1 MAHYDV
7 VPVEPVALERWTHPP
22 FAGYLDEQYVWG
34 RGTLDVKNGAIGM
47 LEAVDRLLEQGFQPN
62 RTIYLSLGHDEEVG
76 GIHGNQQIAEWMRSQ
91 GIRLEF
97 VLDEGGCIYE
107 DFTGLDRPVALVG
120 VAEKGYVTVRL
131 AAELAAGGHSSMP
144 PKHTAIGIL
153 AEALHRLHQHPLPHR
168 LDGGAGLTL
177 DFVGPEMPLANRI
190 AMSNRWLFAPLI
202 ESKLAATPVGN
213 ASLSTTMAPTMIEG
227 GVKENVLPTK
237 AELTINVRIL
247 PGDTVDSALEHIR
260 RVVGDER
267 VSIQT
272 LDIRKEPSRMSRT
285 DSEAFAVL
293 HRTIKEIFPNVVVAP
308 FVVVGGTDASHF
320 DDSSLSK
327 DVYRFIPSRLAADDV
342 QRIHGI
348 DERISRKDYLNIVRF
363 YVQLLK
369 NAS

>member
-1 MAHYDV
+1 MGREWRCGVGGRAADGDTTTSFRSSQW
-7 VPVEPVALERWTHPP
+7 PWGAGRILRLPAIWTSNTSGAAGRWTSRI
-22 FAGYLDEQYVWG
+22 GQ
-34 RGTLDVKNGAIGM
+34 IGM
-47 LEAVDRLLEQGFQPN
+47 LEAVDRLLEQGFEPN

-76 GIHGNQQIAEWMRSQ
+76 GVHGNQQIAEWMRSQ

-107 DFTGLDRPVALVG
+107 DFTGLDRPVVLVG

-153 AEALHRLHQHPLPHR
+153 AEALHRLHQHPLPQR

-190 AMSNRWLFAPLI
+190 AISNRWLFAPLI

-247 PGDTVDSALEHIR
+247 PGDTVDTALEHIR
-260 RVVGDER
+260 RAVGDER

-272 LDIRKEPSRMSRT
+272 LDIRKERSRMSRT
-285 DSEAFAVL
+285 DWEHLPCS
-293 HRTIKEIFPNVVVAP
+293 T
-308 FVVVGGTDASHF
+308 G
-320 DDSSLSK
+320 
-327 DVYRFIPSRLAADDV
+327 
-342 QRIHGI
+342 Q
-348 DERISRKDYLNIVRF
+348 
-363 YVQLLK
+363 
-369 NAS
+369 